1 MYKRQGT
8 DVVQKEMYNFKD
20 LGGNELTLR
29 PEGTAPVCRA
39 FIEHG
44 MHNMPYPV
52 RLFYIEPMFRHER
65 PQSGRMRQHHQFGVE
80 IFGDSSPES
89 DSEIIILA
97 LTYLKKLGL
106 KDLKLKINSIGNK
119 ESREL
124 FKKSFVNYFI
134 SKKPIVIALAIV
146 ILSSFAMQIPNN
158 TFEIKN
164 LFLDVHLYI

>member
-1 MYKRQGT
+1 MYS
-8 DVVQKEMYNFKD
+8 FKD
-20 LGGNELTLR
+20 IGGNELTLR

-44 MHNMPYPV
+44 MHNLPYPV

-97 LTYLKKLGL
+97 LTYLKKIGL

-119 ESREL
+119 ESREF

-134 SKKPIVIALAIV
+134 SKKNDLP
-146 ILSSFAMQIPNN
+146 
-158 TFEIKN
+158 EIDK
-164 LFLDVHLYI
+164 

>member
-1 MYKRQGT
+1 
-8 DVVQKEMYNFKD
+8 MYNFED

-97 LTYLKKLGL
+97 
-106 KDLKLKINSIGNK
+106 
-119 ESREL
+119 
-124 FKKSFVNYFI
+124 
-134 SKKPIVIALAIV
+134 
-146 ILSSFAMQIPNN
+146 IPS
-158 TFEIKN
+158 
-164 LFLDVHLYI
+164 LVLMLV